1 MLRNELIAWINQVLE
16 VDNFQDYAPNGLQ
29 VEGREM
35 VQKIVCAVTA
45 SRAAID
51 YAIGQK
57 ADMLLVHHG
66 MFWKNE
72 MPCIVG
78 WKKERIS
85 RLLAHQINLLAYH
98 LPLDAHPKWGNN
110 AMLAERLAW
119 KLEGTAEQGLLNIGR
134 TEKKQSLFEF
144 ANHIEQVLQRK
155 PLVIGDWDK
164 TIENIAWCSGG
175 AQGFFPAVCMDSKID
190 AYITGEASE
199 AQYHYAHETGTAF
212 IAAGH
217 HATEKFGVQAL
228 SRAICDEFGVQS
240 VFFDEENPI

>member
-1 MLRNELIAWINQVLE
+1 MLRNELIAWINQALE
-16 VDNFQDYAPNGLQ
+16 IDNFQDYAPNGLQ
-29 VEGREM
+29 VEGRDN

-51 YAIGQK
+51 YAIEQQ

-85 RLLAHQINLLAYH
+85 RLLAHQINLVAYH
-98 LPLDAHPKWGNN
+98 LPLDAHHEWGNN
-110 AMLAERLAW
+110 AMLAKRLAW
-119 KLEGTAEQGLLNIGR
+119 KLESTSEQGLLNIGS
-134 TEKKQSLFEF
+134 TEKKQSLLEL
-144 ANHIEQVLQRK
+144 AAHIERVLQRK
-155 PLVIGDWDK
+155 PLVIGDLDK

-199 AQYHYAHETGTAF
+199 AQYHYARETNTAF
-212 IAAGH
+212 SAAGH

-228 SRAICDEFGVQS
+228 SAAISEEFMLQS
-240 VFFDEENPI
+240 IFFDENNPI